1 MSDMRD
7 GLKIGAGLAF
17 VFALLAFVFALPIGA
32 VWGVVIV
39 MAWLQKAVG
48 L

>member
-1 MSDMRD
+1 MSDIRD
-7 GLKIGAGLAF
+7 ALMVGLGI
-17 VFALLAFVFALPIGA
+17 ALLVAPPIAAF
-32 VWGVVIV
+32 WGVVIF

>member
-7 GLKIGAGLAF
+7 GLKIGAGLA
-17 VFALLAFVFALPIGA
+17 LTFALPIGA
-32 VWGVVIV
+32 VWGVVIL